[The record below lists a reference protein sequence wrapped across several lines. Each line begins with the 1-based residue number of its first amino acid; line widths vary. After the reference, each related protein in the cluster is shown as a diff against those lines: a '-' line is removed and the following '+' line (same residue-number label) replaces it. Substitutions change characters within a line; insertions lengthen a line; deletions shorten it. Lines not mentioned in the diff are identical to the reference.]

1 VGAEFERI
9 ADLDAVSHM
18 NTYARKPVLFVR
30 GQGTRLFDDEGRE
43 YIDFMSGIGTVN
55 LGHSH
60 PAVVEAVIRQV
71 EKLTHVTNLFH
82 VEHRAD
88 LAFQIS
94 ELFGGDAKVFF
105 CNSGAEAIEGAV
117 KLARKWAS
125 IHKGPQARTI
135 VTARRSFH
143 GRTLASLAA
152 TAQAG
157 KRESFT
163 PVSPGFVHVD
173 LNDIGELEDTVDED
187 VCAVLLEPVQG
198 EGGVFLCD
206 PEYLVAVRALCDRRG
221 VLLIFDEVQC
231 GIYRTGPVF
240 AHQTSGIRPHIMTL
254 AKALGN
260 GLPIGAVV
268 ADDSVALAFEIGDHG
283 STFGGGPVVCAAARA
298 TLDAL
303 HEENLGNNAATLGTV
318 LHKGLVDLMARTG
331 EIVDVRHSGLM
342 LAADLKR
349 PIAVEVVARALSD
362 GLVLNNTSPNTL
374 RFLPPLSCESAEI
387 DVLLDYLERIL
398 GRSERH

>member
-1 VGAEFERI
+1 MGQEFERI
-9 ADLDAVSHM
+9 AALDSAAHM

-30 GQGTRLFDDEGRE
+30 GERTRLFDDRGRE
-43 YIDFMSGIGTVN
+43 YVDFMSGIGTVN

-60 PAVVEAVIRQV
+60 PAVIEAVKKQI
-71 EKLTHVTNLFH
+71 EKLTHVTNLFY

-94 ELFGGDAKVFF
+94 ELFGGGAKVFF

-135 VTARRSFH
+135 VTAHRSFH

-152 TAQAG
+152 TGQAD
-157 KRESFT
+157 KRDSFT

-173 LNDIGELEDTVDED
+173 LNDIHALEEVVDES

-198 EGGVFLCD
+198 EGGVFPCD
-206 PEYLVAVRALCDRRG
+206 PEYLVEVRALCDKRE

-240 AHQTSGIRPHIMTL
+240 AHQSAGIRPHIMTL

-268 ADDSVALAFEIGDHG
+268 ADDSVAKAFGPGDHG

-303 HEENLGNNAATLGTV
+303 HEEDLGRNASTLGAV
-318 LHKGLVDLMARTG
+318 LHEGLSEIMARTG
-331 EIVDVRHSGLM
+331 EIVEVRHSGLM
-342 LAADLKR
+342 VAADLKR
-349 PIAVEVVARALSD
+349 PVAAEVVARALSD
-362 GLVLNNTSPNTL
+362 GLVLNNTSPVTL
-374 RFLPPLSCESAEI
+374 RFLPSLCCDLAEI
-387 DVLLDYLERIL
+387 DMMLDYLEQVL
-398 GRSERH
+398 VGGRS